1 MKILELTPS
10 LAPGGAERFTV
21 DFTNELSK
29 ENDVTLLVMRQ
40 FEKSDFYRKELSE
53 KVHCIQGKGTLTL
66 VSKFFQVF
74 YALFWILKLK
84 PDVVHAHTVGINWL
98 LLPSILHSSCKYYF
112 TIHNLANQECTTRM
126 GYRIR
131 KFLFKRNVRAVT
143 ISEICEKSFVK
154 FFGFHSF
161 AMIPNGCRNIHT
173 TKRLDDVKVEIE
185 RLKKSSQTKVFVNV
199 ARLMHQKNHKLLIQ
213 AFNFLA
219 KENYDVVLLQIGNYK
234 DYPHYKEELDALI
247 TTDRIHFLGT
257 RTNVADYLALAD
269 YFCLS
274 SAWEGLPISLLEA
287 GLMGCY
293 PISTP
298 AGGCVDVI
306 INKQWGLLSKD
317 FELKSYIESLKE
329 ALNTDYNR
337 DCVTKLYQEKYL
349 MSFCVKKYIELFES

>member
-21 DFTNELSK
+21 DFINELSK
-29 ENDVTLLVMRQ
+29 DNDVTLLVMRQ

-53 KVHCIQGKGTLTL
+53 KVRCIQGKGSLTL
-66 VSKFFQVF
+66 FSKVVQVF

-98 LLPSILHSSCKYYF
+98 LLPSILYPRTKYYF
-112 TIHNLANQECTTRM
+112 TIHNLAKQECTTKI

-131 KFLFKRNVRAVT
+131 KFLFKRNVRAIT
-143 ISEICEKSFVK
+143 ISEICEKSFVV

-161 AMIPNGCRNIHT
+161 AMITNGCRNIHT
-173 TKRLDDVKVEIE
+173 TKSLDDVRKEIE
-185 RLKKSSQTKVFVNV
+185 CFKKSPQTKVFVNV
-199 ARLMHQKNHKLLIQ
+199 ARLMPQKNHKLLIQ
-213 AFNFLA
+213 AFNCLA

-234 DYPHYKEELDALI
+234 DYPHYKEELDALT

-306 INKQWGLLSKD
+306 VNKQWGLLSKD
-317 FELKSYIESLKE
+317 FELKSYVESLKE

-337 DCVTKLYQEKYL
+337 ERVTKLYEEKYL
-349 MSFCVKKYIELFES
+349 MSSCVKKYLISFGL